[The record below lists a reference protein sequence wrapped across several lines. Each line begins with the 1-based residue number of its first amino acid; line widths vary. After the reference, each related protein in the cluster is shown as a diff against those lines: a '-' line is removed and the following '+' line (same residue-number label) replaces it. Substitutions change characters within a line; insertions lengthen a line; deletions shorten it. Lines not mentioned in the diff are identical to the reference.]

1 MEKKSAT
8 LSEVM
13 AARGELLNPD
23 CPSREVLKRMTSRW
37 TMLVMLALQD
47 KTLRFSE
54 IRRAVGGI
62 SERMLAQTL
71 RYMEEDGLLAR
82 KAWDVVPPHV
92 EYNLTPLGQQA
103 SIYVLALADWLESHF
118 PLIEQRRREHNA
130 PSRP

>member
-1 MEKKSAT
+1 MEKKSAA

-103 SIYVLALADWLESHF
+103 SVHVLALADWLESHF

>member
-1 MEKKSAT
+1 
-8 LSEVM
+8 M

-103 SIYVLALADWLESHF
+103 SVHVLALADWLESHF
-118 PLIEQRRREHNA
+118 PLIEQQRREHNA

>member
-1 MEKKSAT
+1 
-8 LSEVM
+8 M

>member
-103 SIYVLALADWLESHF
+103 SIHVLALADWLESHF